1 MALHLKHFP
10 YGRRI
15 GGGFRFPTGPENR
28 GPRPA
33 NRRGGRG
40 GYGEITEHQNS
51 FNILPTNPIIDM
63 AEKVMAKV
71 NSRTI

>member
-1 MALHLKHFP
+1 MANMDGVP
-10 YGRRI
+10 G
-15 GGGFRFPTGPENR
+15 TADGPESIFLSVRSENR

-51 FNILPTNPIIDM
+51 FNILPINPIIEM